1 VFKTKVDVNDNFCRF
16 GLTAFLANLEITI
29 KSIMSKPFDKSKNAY
44 LVLAHED
51 VKMLNILVA
60 RLVQTGVVYI
70 HLDKSSR
77 IKSPEVTLLDGVK
90 LYREY
95 KVKWGGWSIVEATK
109 FLADKAIA
117 DGADR
122 LTLLS
127 GNAYPIVS
135 DKVLIEHATANLD
148 IFNAGEVDLQIID
161 KNFQR
166 RFTSRHLEF
175 KLGNSLYA
183 RIVRRLSR
191 EFFCLFSHLHPVSL
205 LFPLKL
211 TLGSQWWS
219 ITSRTYSAGL
229 ALSNKEIE
237 SYFKKIE
244 CSDESYFGTL
254 FLSVS
259 NSHQNRGTTYVNWG
273 TQGRPN
279 VLNNLNLLKNQ
290 DYLFARKFSSDGFSL
305 IEGKLSQINS

>member
-1 VFKTKVDVNDNFCRF
+1 MND
-16 GLTAFLANLEITI
+16 G
-29 KSIMSKPFDKSKNAY
+29 FDKSKNAY

-51 VKMLNILVA
+51 VKMLNILVD
-60 RLVQTGVVYI
+60 RLVKTGVVYV
-70 HLDKSSR
+70 HLDKGSR
-77 IKSPEVTLLDGVK
+77 IKSSEVTLLDGVK

-109 FLADKAIA
+109 FLAFKAIA

-135 DKVLIEHATANLD
+135 DKALIEHALSGID
-148 IFNAGEVDLQIID
+148 IFDAGEVDLQIID

-191 EFFCLFSHLHPVSL
+191 EFFSLFSHLHPDSL

-219 ITSRTYSAGL
+219 ITSSTYSAGL
-229 ALSNKEIE
+229 ALSNKGIE

-254 FLSVS
+254 FLSVT
-259 NSHQNRGTTYVNWG
+259 NSHQNRGTTYVNWSD
-273 TQGRPN
+273 QGRPS
-279 VLNNLNLLKNQ
+279 VLNNSDLPKNH
-290 DYLFARKFSSDGFSL
+290 DYLFARKFAAAGFSL
-305 IEGKLSQINS
+305 IERKLSQINS